1 MQCHAATNY
10 FWISMSNA
18 SSYYAP
24 YASCFIQPDGKIVRQ
39 LQSNRAGIMVN
50 TVDLNEKFY
59 DPSRPFRD
67 MAINGALGNGPKV
80 IKDRRSRNRT
90 GL

>member
-1 MQCHAATNY
+1 
-10 FWISMSNA
+10 MSNA

-39 LQSNRAGIMVN
+39 LQSNRAGVMVN
-50 TVDLNEKFY
+50 TVDLNKDFY
-59 DPSRPFRD
+59 DPSRLFRD

-80 IKDRRSRNRT
+80 IKDQRSRNRT